1 MKTANPL
8 VPAFITCMREGYN
21 FKLFRSDV
29 IAGLTVAIVA
39 LPLAMAMAVASGA
52 SPDKGLVTAVVA
64 GFFISFLG
72 GSRVQIGGP
81 TGAFVVVIFD
91 IIQRFGF
98 NGLILASIMAGLIL
112 IIAGYAR
119 LGKLIKYIPYP
130 VITGFTTGI
139 AVIIAS
145 SQVKDFLGLQVDSVP
160 ADFINKWYVYLS
172 NLDKVTYSAL
182 AMGALGLATIIIC
195 KKISPK
201 IPSYLVS
208 ILLISALAYGFSMD
222 IETIGTRF
230 PSLPT
235 GLPTP
240 VWPEFSLEQIRALV
254 PSAFTIA
261 FLAGIEALLSAV
273 VADGLIGHKHSLNQ
287 ELVGQGVANIAS
299 GIFGG
304 IPATGAIARTAT
316 NIKAGG
322 RTPVAGIFHAIFLLV
337 FLYTAMDIL
346 AFIPMAAL
354 AAVLFMVSWGMSDL
368 KHFTQIAKISPSDR
382 TILFL
387 TFALTVMVDLTVAIG
402 VGVTFASLLFMRH
415 MSRSVEIRKQHCK
428 SEYETHDGE
437 DPSDDEIDIPDDVT
451 VLQINGPLFYGFASE
466 FCDRLKALEQLPR
479 ILILRMRFM
488 PYLDASGENSIEEIL
503 NICRQHKTFVI
514 FSAVRPQ
521 PRKILERAGLHKKL
535 DGAIAADFDEALKMA
550 KNLLKDEDFIMKHID
565 PTKA

>member
-160 ADFINKWYVYLS
+160 ADFLNKWYVYLS

-208 ILLISALAYGFSMD
+208 ILLISSLAYGFSMD

>member
-160 ADFINKWYVYLS
+160 ADFLNKWYVYLS

-208 ILLISALAYGFSMD
+208 ILLISSLAYGFSMD

-565 PTKA
+565 PTKS